1 MASAYV
7 MWLRSLRPW
16 LCASVVWFAGAAWGA
31 TEPLRVTFINPG
43 RSDETYWVMV
53 SAFMQAAAQS
63 LQMDLEVI
71 YLERNHLAQT
81 GTAQALAKRAR
92 KPDWVLLV
100 NEKLSALPALEIL
113 DTAGIDTLLVF
124 NDLAEEQKQKVGIP
138 RQKLRH
144 WRGTITPNNT
154 DAGRKI
160 AQALMAQARKL
171 GWANPPLLA
180 LSGSRTT
187 PASVERKL
195 GLDQALAQAQST
207 RAVLLQEF
215 WAEFEE
221 HKAYDM
227 TLGALRRYPHAQLVW
242 AANDPMALGA
252 LRAARESGRTPGKD
266 ILLAG
271 LNWSPQALQAVQ
283 KGELVASVGGH
294 FATGG
299 WSLVVLHDLVHGVDF
314 AQEQPSTEMQLEVF
328 DVLDASNL
336 AQYQSRFGTQN
347 WSTITFRNYSRAL
360 NPKTTA
366 YDFSWT
372 VLLRAR

>member
-1 MASAYV
+1 
-7 MWLRSLRPW
+7 
-16 LCASVVWFAGAAWGA
+16 LCAWVLWFAGCAWGA
-31 TEPLRVTFINPG
+31 ADPLRVTFINPG

-53 SAFMQAAAQS
+53 SAFMQAAARS
-63 LQMDLEVI
+63 LQMELEII

-81 GTAQALAKRAR
+81 NTTQALAKRAR

-113 DTAGIDTLLVF
+113 DSAGINTLLVF
-124 NDLAEEQKQKVGIP
+124 NDLSAEQKQKVGTP
-138 RQKLRH
+138 RKKLRH

-160 AQALMAQARKL
+160 AEALLAQARKL
-171 GWANPPLLA
+171 GWSHPPLLA

-221 HKAYDM
+221 SKAYNM
-227 TLGALRRYPHAQLVW
+227 TVGALRRYPHTQLIW

-252 LRAARESGRTPGKD
+252 LRAARESGRTPGSD

-271 LNWSPQALQAVQ
+271 LNWSPQALQAVA

-314 AQEQPSTEMQLEVF
+314 AQGQPSAEMHLEVF

-336 AQYQSRFGTQN
+336 ALYQTRFGTQD
-347 WSTITFRNYSRAL
+347 WSTIPFRNHSRAL
-360 NPKTTA
+360 FPKAGA
-366 YDFSWT
+366 YDFSWAS
-372 VLLRAR
+372 LLRGR